1 MLALDS
7 TRLLHIN
14 EIEWSGKKSKNI
26 WEIVCGAKDEITKP
40 TIMFFLYWCFEWHK
54 KKPEMQS
61 RFCRRNR
68 KSKRKKVS
76 RRLLERSQLFVF
88 MVKAPQTSNQ
98 FQKVSRIIP
107 NIRYEKHLS
116 GTATVWMVFNWKR
129 IYRYQKFKQ
138 KTQNKK
144 RTDSIPF

>member
-14 EIEWSGKKSKNI
+14 EIEWSEKKAKIFGKLCAAPKMKSQNQQL
-26 WEIVCGAKDEITKP
+26 C
-40 TIMFFLYWCFEWHK
+40 FLYWCFEWHK
-54 KKPEMQS
+54 KNPKIQS

-68 KSKRKKVS
+68 KSKPKKSFKTTIRKESVVRFYGKS
-76 RRLLERSQLFVF
+76 AANLKSI
-88 MVKAPQTSNQ
+88 S
-98 FQKVSRIIP
+98 KVSRIIP

-138 KTQNKK
+138 KTHNKK